1 MSPDYCLEV
10 FFGLKIRKYHQENL
24 RLEIISLGKKKN
36 TKENKQ
42 EIKGNEVETI
52 VKYYFQKICTTNV
65 FSVSQKAM
73 SYKKTWAQ
81 RAPG

>member
-24 RLEIISLGKKKN
+24 RLEIISLGKNNNN
-36 TKENKQ
+36 TNKQ
-42 EIKGNEVETI
+42 EIKGNELETT

-65 FSVSQKAM
+65 FSVPQKAM
-73 SYKKTWAQ
+73 WYKKTWAQ
-81 RAPG
+81 KAPG

>member
-1 MSPDYCLEV
+1 MSRSFLWAKNKKVSSRKLET
-10 FFGLKIRKYHQENL
+10 RNHQ
-24 RLEIISLGKKKN
+24 LGEKKN